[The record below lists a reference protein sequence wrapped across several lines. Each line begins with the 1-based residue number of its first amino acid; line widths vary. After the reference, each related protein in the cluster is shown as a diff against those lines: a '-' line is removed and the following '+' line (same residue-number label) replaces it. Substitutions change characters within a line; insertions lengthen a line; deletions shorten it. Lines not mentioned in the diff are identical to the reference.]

1 MPKNIIR
8 LRYLEKI
15 KHLKLKETK
24 WLKQTLILYPFLI
37 TINDILVGTIDPGR
51 IIGLPTI
58 KKTNLFRNLIL
69 YEKVITQ

>member
-15 KHLKLKETK
+15 KHLKLKESK

-37 TINDILVGTIDPGR
+37 TINDILVGTIDPR
-51 IIGLPTI
+51 TYNWF
-58 KKTNLFRNLIL
+58 TNN
-69 YEKVITQ
+69 